1 MSGVWLG
8 PAGAGHHLITLSTER
23 GAAGG
28 GRRPLRGGRGN
39 DNHLG

>member
-1 MSGVWLG
+1 MWLG

-28 GRRPLRGGRGN
+28 GREAAT
-39 DNHLG
+39 